1 MIFVSKNV
9 CIDILDDKVNKY
21 NKTLSLIILM
31 GKKLLE
37 LFMKKNSKIQIK
49 NNLDLEKHSRKKVI
63 SWMERIQ

>member
-9 CIDILDDKVNKY
+9 YIDILDDKVNKY

-63 SWMERIQ
+63 S